1 MNEERPEVFH
11 GAQVLRERLR
21 AAQKMRP
28 AEKREARAA
37 IKRETIELLQHL
49 GVPHPLWALIAEL
62 FGKIKID
69 PETGEARG
77 DWSSFAGRPPGRV
90 VYERDGV
97 MVTDDAFL
105 RVAKMEA
112 RSDGPIPLEEL
123 SRRLNREL
131 SERHGELHT
140 ETDYTKQIRT
150 WRERAEYKALV
161 RSLTPHP
168 LDR

>member
-1 MNEERPEVFH
+1 MFRAAPT
-11 GAQVLRERLR
+11 LRERLR
-21 AAQKMRP
+21 DAQKMPP
-28 AEKREARAA
+28 AKKREALAA

-77 DWSSFAGRPPGRV
+77 DWSNFADRPPGRA
-90 VYERDGV
+90 VYERDGLV
-97 MVTDDAFL
+97 DTDDVFL
-105 RVAKMEA
+105 RAARIEA
-112 RSDGPIPLEEL
+112 RAESPIPLRAL

-131 SERHGELHT
+131 SERHGDLHA
-140 ETDYTKQIRT
+140 ETDYTKQIRE
-150 WRERAEYKALV
+150 WRKREDYKALV